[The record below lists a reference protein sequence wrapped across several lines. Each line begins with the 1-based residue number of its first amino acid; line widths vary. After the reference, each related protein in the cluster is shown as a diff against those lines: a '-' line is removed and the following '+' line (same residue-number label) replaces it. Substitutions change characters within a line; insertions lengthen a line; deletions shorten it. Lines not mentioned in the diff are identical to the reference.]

1 MPYVPLWERQRGIG
15 MVTDH
20 RDLEVWKRGHQF
32 TLDIY
37 RATRGFPKDELYGLT
52 TQLRRAAISIP
63 ANLAEGGARQSRREF
78 LQFCYIAR
86 GSASEIAYLLLVASD
101 LGMLSSN
108 VFAGLREEC
117 ERISKMLTTL
127 IKSLHTG

>member
-1 MPYVPLWERQRGIG
+1 

-86 GSASEIAYLLLVASD
+86 GSASEIAYLLLVASN

-108 VFAGLREEC
+108 VFARLREEC

>member
-1 MPYVPLWERQRGIG
+1 

-20 RDLEVWKRGHQF
+20 RDLEVWKRSHQF
-32 TLDIY
+32 TLDVY
-37 RATRGFPKDELYGLT
+37 GATRGFPKDELYGLT
-52 TQLRRAAISIP
+52 SQLRRAAISIP

-86 GSASEIAYLLLVASD
+86 GSASEIAYLLLVADD
-101 LGMLSSN
+101 LGILPSN
-108 VFAGLREEC
+108 AFAGLREEC

-127 IKSLHTG
+127 IKSLRTG